1 MDRQGQIL
9 RGPSSIICD
18 ETDVAAVWWKPCEYA
33 CYWLFMF
40 LKRNMDSEFFGLTW
54 SCWNETLAALT
65 LHLQAILIEYG
76 RWFIIVTGSLKT
88 PRGLCNIFFCLN
100 LKKKIKPRKPNQ
112 ANSRESITNPDIFHR
127 PGGSGCTY
135 LDDSVLE
142 APKSFKNDRV
152 LRGVDENDEHKTH
165 AKKTKWWQM

>member
-1 MDRQGQIL
+1 VVHNSDWITQDTERIVQHIF
-9 RGPSSIICD
+9 
-18 ETDVAAVWWKPCEYA
+18 
-33 CYWLFMF
+33 LFEP
-40 LKRNMDSEFFGLTW
+40 L
-54 SCWNETLAALT
+54 
-65 LHLQAILIEYG
+65 
-76 RWFIIVTGSLKT
+76 
-88 PRGLCNIFFCLN
+88 
-100 LKKKIKPRKPNQ
+100 KKIKPRKPNQ

-165 AKKTKWWQM
+165 AKKNKMATDVRSLCTTVQLLF